1 MVSED
6 FGCIFR
12 AFSEENWR
20 QDPERGTIKAISKKT
35 GLSTNILYRSLGNG
49 RGRELRVDEF
59 LSICIFLDKDPMY
72 FCCESQKDD
81 EKKEQDQ

>member
-1 MVSED
+1 MTATKKMADYVGKMGIS
-6 FGCIFR
+6 
-12 AFSEENWR
+12 
-20 QDPERGTIKAISKKT
+20 IKAISKKT